1 MRRRPTF
8 GSRNPMSS
16 PSRACTARSP
26 SCSRS
31 SHSAP
36 GLYFARTWVGAGLI
50 RRRMPVFPMS
60 SMKRRGCV
68 LVVVVKALV
77 LCSCNVATRELPRR
91 AIELYGSIFRT
102 SANAA
107 LASSR
112 RPSSMNA
119 RPSRLRAS
127 RSSGEPS
134 TSFWFRSAARGQSAS
149 SAAAVAWSASARAR
163 RPASVICGTGLPP
176 TREGTPGSGALGYT
190 NCTGYASG
198 VVPYLSEIQHR
209 RVIEP
214 NGNEVGKLADVAL
227 VPQGQ
232 FPAAQWAILA
242 TPRGE
247 KVVKWSDLAMEI
259 GHLRLR
265 SRLDATPEA
274 TLPPDALRLA
284 RDLLDKQIVDT
295 HGAKVVR
302 VNDLQLSDTD
312 GQLRLVGADVG
323 LRGLLRRVGAESVA
337 ERVAGLAGRKLPRGI
352 IPWHLVEPLEATETA
367 THPPAVRLTIP
378 HQKLALLH
386 PADIADVVEEM
397 TADER
402 VAVFQQLDIETA
414 ADTLQEVE
422 PEMQAAIVSDL
433 PEERAADILEEMDP
447 DEAADLLQDLPEDRR
462 EELVDLMEKEEA
474 SDVEELLTYPEDSAG
489 GIMTTDFVALPGEQ
503 TAAQS
508 IDQLREKKP
517 DPELTYYL
525 YVVDAQGKLE
535 GVLSLRDL
543 VVAPPETKVTAI
555 MDPNILKVS
564 AETPKEDVA
573 SLIAKY
579 DLLALPVVDARGRL
593 RGTVTVDDVVE
604 LMLPRGWKK
613 RSGRTLAR

>member
-127 RSSGEPS
+127 RSSGEAS
-134 TSFWFRSAARGQSAS
+134 TSFWLRSAARGQSAS

-176 TREGTPGSGALGYT
+176 TREGTPGSGALGYR

-214 NGNEVGKLADVAL
+214 NGNEVGKLADIAV

-232 FPAAQWAILA
+232 FPAAQWAIIS
-242 TPRGE
+242 TPSGE
-247 KVVKWSDLAMEI
+247 KVLRWGDLAQEI
-259 GHLRLR
+259 GHFRLR
-265 SRLDATPEA
+265 NRLETTPDAQ
-274 TLPPDALRLA
+274 LPADALRLA

-302 VNDLQLSDTD
+302 VNDLQLSEVD

-323 LRGLLRRVGAESVA
+323 LRGLLRRVGA
-337 ERVAGLAGRKLPRGI
+337 
-352 IPWHLVEPLEATETA
+352 ATA
-367 THPPAVRLTIP
+367 
-378 HQKLALLH
+378 
-386 PADIADVVEEM
+386 
-397 TADER
+397 
-402 VAVFQQLDIETA
+402 
-414 ADTLQEVE
+414 
-422 PEMQAAIVSDL
+422 
-433 PEERAADILEEMDP
+433 EERGDEPVELMDT
-447 DEAADLLQDLPEDRR
+447 
-462 EELVDLMEKEEA
+462 EEA
-474 SDVEELLTYPEDSAG
+474 KAVEELLTHSEDSAG
-489 GIMTTDFVALPGEQ
+489 GIMTTDFVALPREF
-503 TAAQS
+503 TAAQA
-508 IDQLREKKP
+508 IDELRAKKP
-517 DPELTYYL
+517 DPQLTYYL
-525 YVVDAQGKLE
+525 YVVDGEGKLE

-543 VVAPPETKVTAI
+543 VVAPPETKVSDI
-555 MDPNILKVS
+555 MDPNVLKVD
-564 AETPKEDVA
+564 AETPKEEVA
-573 SLIAKY
+573 ALIAKY
-579 DLLALPVVDARGRL
+579 DLLGLPVVDARKKL
-593 RGTVTVDDVVE
+593 LGTVTVDDVVE

-613 RSGRTLAR
+613 RSLRSIAR